1 MGVGA
6 LALVGL
12 SACGSSGGTGAAPAT
27 TIRIGTPSYQTL
39 LPQVTSTLPP
49 PTTPGQP
56 TGIVPGSQ
64 TYEVKSGDVMV
75 NIAKKFCITAQNIID
90 YNQWEDGFDHNLYP
104 GVVVNIPPGSCAPGT
119 GTTEPSTVTAVGGTP
134 SATSTTALSSPGGI
148 YTVQAGDYLGGIA
161 AKTGTTVAGIVAANG
176 WADQNHV
183 INPGDKIK
191 LPAKEG

>member
-12 SACGSSGGTGAAPAT
+12 SACSSSGGTGAAPAT

-90 YNQWEDGFDHNLYP
+90 YNQWDDGFDHNLYP

-119 GTTEPSTVTAVGGTP
+119 GNTVASTVAGTP
-134 SATSTTALSSPGGI
+134 EATSTTALAGPGGI
-148 YTVQAGDYLGGIA
+148 YTVVANDYLGGIA
-161 AKTGTTVAGIVAANG
+161 AKTGTTVDGIVAANG
-176 WADQNHV
+176 WTDGANHLL
-183 INPGDKIK
+183 IPGQKIK